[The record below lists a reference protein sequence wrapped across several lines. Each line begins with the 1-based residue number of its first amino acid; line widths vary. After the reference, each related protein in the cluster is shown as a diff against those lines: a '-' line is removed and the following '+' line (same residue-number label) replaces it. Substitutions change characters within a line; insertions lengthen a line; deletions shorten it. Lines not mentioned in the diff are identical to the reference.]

1 MDLFKHHLRDKVK
14 QVDLLKH
21 CSRGKIKQV
30 DRFIL
35 SRHFQTSFMLKDQAS
50 GPFFPEWIFSISF
63 AGKSQA
69 NGHVDTLF
77 AGKGQ
82 ARGPFFLSGP
92 QPSSSLPSKILI
104 NVYNGYR
111 WHLFRLQIWKRNRWA
126 YRAAAPGPHHFARI
140 LDRSLEADRRL
151 QWLENASSQNPNL

>member
-14 QVDLLKH
+14 QVDLLKY

-82 ARGPFFLSGP
+82 ACGPFFLSGP

-111 WHLFRLQIWKRNRWA
+111 
-126 YRAAAPGPHHFARI
+126 
-140 LDRSLEADRRL
+140 
-151 QWLENASSQNPNL
+151 

>member
-63 AGKSQA
+63 VGKSQA
-69 NGHVDTLF
+69 NDMLIHCLREKVKHVDLF
-77 AGKGQ
+77 
-82 ARGPFFLSGP
+82 S
-92 QPSSSLPSKILI
+92 
-104 NVYNGYR
+104 
-111 WHLFRLQIWKRNRWA
+111 
-126 YRAAAPGPHHFARI
+126 
-140 LDRSLEADRRL
+140 
-151 QWLENASSQNPNL
+151 